1 MGEMMA
7 RYATILG
14 FLVFLALLGALA
26 LDAFDH
32 ASTWPES
39 YERR

>member
-1 MGEMMA
+1 MT
-7 RYATILG
+7 RYVPILG

-32 ASTWPES
+32 VSTWPES